1 MNVTERSDGATLATA
16 VYAALRRDIL
26 GAVYLPG
33 QRLKLRA
40 LAARHGVGLAPVR
53 EALNRLTSEALVVQ
67 SDQRG
72 FAVTPASERDLDD
85 LLTARRWLN
94 ELALRQS
101 IARGDAAWEE
111 DVLLAFHRLSR
122 LPRFSPGEPP
132 AANPAWEAA
141 HAGFHEAILA
151 ACGSDWLIGFCRQLF
166 NAAERYRHIARFS
179 AANERAPAALDEH
192 RAIMEAT
199 IAREADRAVEL
210 LVAHFDRTAAIVRHA
225 LAAQDGAG

>member
-1 MNVTERSDGATLATA
+1 
-16 VYAALRRDIL
+16 
-26 GAVYLPG
+26 
-33 QRLKLRA
+33 
-40 LAARHGVGLAPVR
+40 
-53 EALNRLTSEALVVQ
+53 LNRLTSEALVLQ

-111 DVLLAFHRLSR
+111 DVLLAFHRLAR
-122 LPRFSPGEPP
+122 LPRFTPGEPP

-141 HAGFHEAILA
+141 HAAFHEAILA

-199 IAREADRAVEL
+199 VAREADRAVEL
-210 LVAHFDRTAAIVRHA
+210 LVAHFDRTAAIVRRA
-225 LAAQDGAG
+225 LAAQGGAG